1 MLERYGLRAIYDAGS
16 HVEANLGS
24 VLSDKVWIWKSARSH
39 QLVDIQSK
47 LHLVEI
53 KEEDKAFWSSTPTFV
68 CAETWNEIREK
79 WINVDWWKV
88 LWFNLAIPKH
98 WMVMLNRIP
107 TKARMIQWGI
117 NERHLVWFLQVA
129 TLRIEIISFS
139 MLFH

>member
-1 MLERYGLRAIYDAGS
+1 MLEGYGLRAIYDAAS
-16 HVEANLGS
+16 HVEANLAS
-24 VLSDKVWIWKSARSH
+24 VLNDKVWIWKSARSH

-53 KEEDKAFWSSTPTFV
+53 KEEDKAFWSSTPKFV

-88 LWFNLAIPKH
+88 LRFNLAIPKH
-98 WMVMLNRIP
+98 SFIGWMVMLNGIP

-117 NERHLVWFLQVA
+117 NEDILCGFYRLLH
-129 TLRIEIISFS
+129 
-139 MLFH
+139 